1 MTSSL
6 KSITL
11 KANCKLVNP
20 IMDRTISN
28 EVNFNKRESYS
39 LLNMSKTHWKD
50 ILLLDLTEEF
60 QCSFSLFQYPIKK
73 LFKYFK

>member
-1 MTSSL
+1 
-6 KSITL
+6 
-11 KANCKLVNP
+11 
-20 IMDRTISN
+20 MDRTMSN
-28 EVNFNKRESYS
+28 KDDSNKRESYS

-73 LFKYFK
+73 LFEYFK